1 GDGRQCEDGSW
12 TQGPGIDWHTL
23 PAKVEGVIEKRIQR
37 LETELR
43 SILTIASV
51 EGETF
56 TAEVVARVQQV
67 QERALVEQLSR
78 NLEKRHRLVVA
89 HILDWFGP
97 QRLSF
102 YRFRHQLFQQYVYHS
117 LAAIERV
124 YLHEAVG
131 SVLEALYG
139 QQTEQVAVQLA
150 RHFDEAGLTEKAV
163 TYLLQAGRRAARLS
177 AYQEVIAH
185 LTKGLV
191 LLNSLP
197 ETPERA

>member
-67 QERALVEQLSR
+67 QERALVQQLSR
-78 NLEKRHRLVVA
+78 ELEKRHRLVVA
-89 HILDWFGP
+89 HILARLGT

-102 YRFRHQLFQQYVYHS
+102 YRFRHQLVQQDVYHS
-117 LAAIERV
+117 LTEIDRARPR
-124 YLHEAVG
+124 EAV
-131 SVLEALYG
+131 
-139 QQTEQVAVQLA
+139 
-150 RHFDEAGLTEKAV
+150 
-163 TYLLQAGRRAARLS
+163 
-177 AYQEVIAH
+177 
-185 LTKGLV
+185 
-191 LLNSLP
+191 
-197 ETPERA
+197 